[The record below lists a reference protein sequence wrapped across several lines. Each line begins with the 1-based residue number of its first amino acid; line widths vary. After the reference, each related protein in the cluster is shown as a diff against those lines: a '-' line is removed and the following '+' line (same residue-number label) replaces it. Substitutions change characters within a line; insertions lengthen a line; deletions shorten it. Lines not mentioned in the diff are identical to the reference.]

1 MHSRDRDIESSTIT
15 VIKSYPLENKFPSAR
30 HDAVEVWNAAVE

>member
-15 VIKSYPLENKFPSAR
+15 VMKSYPVENKLPPPR